1 MPTLKQKSSFGP
13 GKYRGIAFDRDRLL
27 RYVEGTNK
35 AIAAGVPIP
44 LLDRKH
50 AKPGATDKE
59 TADEAD
65 AQGVGW
71 LTKLSLD
78 ANDSIEWEA
87 KDVPQAV
94 IDDVRN
100 GHKRFTSPEFR
111 DSYTNEKEGVYEGP
125 IVRHITFTPLPGNPH
140 QGELVPVDSIA
151 LTELGV
157 FQFSEMDRD
166 TEQFAESD
174 WNSTPDGKHHYRV
187 AVEKGKHKLYYASG
201 KVPSEGKGGDLISEH
216 ANREEAKK
224 AAVAS
229 LKTKISQ
236 HAEDGSE
243 AVTDEN
249 AAPADLDNDRVDPE
263 EETDITK
270 GKKKKKKE
278 DGTDEDETVNENEE
292 DMNEKNPQFAEG
304 KVTGKF
310 FSHADDKDGSKF
322 SSIVKKHGG
331 EHDTKTNYF
340 SVPKKNA
347 KKFKKELGSFKNGLG
362 LIYKHE
368 SDSHIG
374 GPVHYGM
381 DTQHA
386 EYPQFAENY
395 HNIEKLPGKSHHTG
409 YADGVWHIHKE
420 GKKGY
425 RAIHQ
430 DRKHPSKSAKTLKE
444 ISSHLDSIPSQ
455 HAEDEADDEVLLDE
469 MGNERPDSPAETGL
483 PPDIVPINEGTN
495 PDMPP
500 VANDRSKLQAVIAGL
515 NQAANLVL
523 PSDFDFANPG
533 SIDILLAALNTAIK
547 SKQEAEAEAA
557 METEQQEKG
566 NLTEAPMPFSEADYE
581 NTLTKHGYT
590 HTKSSTTGGGWKKYK
605 KGKYDEITT
614 GNHGWHRD
622 TKHVPGVSE
631 GLFVRGDDHT
641 GLAAHLEGKPSKHKS
656 GHYLKDDSQHN
667 ETQFSESELAALT
680 PKARAIVEKAEA
692 DRKQAEQEKLQFA
705 ENEKAAKQSL
715 ARNNSLTKIK
725 SYGLP
730 PYVVKQLTASMNTIQ
745 FSEDGKAQ
753 PTYTIEDVAAII
765 KRAMPAS
772 MMFAEADVKEADAPK
787 QGQQFFE
794 GATPNGH
801 VDAATARQ
809 VVANNPML
817 KSTRHGATQPHASVA
832 SINEFLKNDLKA
844 HPLNT
849 MK

>member
-13 GKYRGIAFDRDRLL
+13 GKYRGIPFDRDRLL

-35 AIAAGVPIP
+35 ALAAGVPIP
-44 LLDRKH
+44 LLDRRH

-59 TADEAD
+59 TAEEAEV
-65 AQGVGW
+65 QGVGW

-78 ANDSIEWEA
+78 ENDSIEWEA

-94 IDDVRN
+94 IDEVKT
-100 GHKRFTSPEFR
+100 GTKRYTSPEFR

-140 QGELVPVDSIA
+140 QGELVPLESIA

-157 FQFSEMDRD
+157 FQFSEMDRGTD
-166 TEQFAESD
+166 QFAEEDKTKNKVSHEEKYRKWKIHYD
-174 WNSTPDGKHHYRV
+174 NAKSSGLDDETASKHAFDIVH
-187 AVEKGKHKLYYASG
+187 G
-201 KVPSEGKGGDLISEH
+201 KVKV
-216 ANREEAKK
+216 K
-224 AAVAS
+224 V
-229 LKTKISQ
+229 SQ
-236 HAEDGSE
+236 HAEDDTE

-249 AAPADLDNDRVDPE
+249 AAPDDVDNGQVDPD

-278 DGTDEDETVNENEE
+278 DGTDEEDDAAEGEMNENEKE
-292 DMNEKNPQFAEG
+292 MNEKNPQFAENPA
-304 KVTGKF
+304 
-310 FSHADDKDGSKF
+310 H
-322 SSIVKKHGG
+322 SILEKHGYKLTNKG
-331 EHDTKTNYF
+331 QDYHSYTHPETGHEIHTNKDTGRFNMGKNSGAWTHV
-340 SVPKKNA
+340 SQLTKHLKKQA
-347 KKFKKELGSFKNGLG
+347 S
-362 LIYKHE
+362 
-368 SDSHIG
+368 
-374 GPVHYGM
+374 
-381 DTQHA
+381 TQHA
-386 EYPQFAENY
+386 E
-395 HNIEKLPGKSHHTG
+395 
-409 YADGVWHIHKE
+409 
-420 GKKGY
+420 
-425 RAIHQ
+425 
-430 DRKHPSKSAKTLKE
+430 
-444 ISSHLDSIPSQ
+444 
-455 HAEDEADDEVLLDE
+455 DDEEVLVDE
-469 MGNERPDSPAETGL
+469 MGNIRPDSPAETGL

-705 ENEKAAKQSL
+705 ESEKAAKQSL
-715 ARNNSLTKIK
+715 ARTNSLTRIK
-725 SYGLP
+725 SFGLP
-730 PYVVKQLTASMNTIQ
+730 PYVVKQLTASMETIQ
-745 FSEDGKAQ
+745 FSENGTPQ
-753 PTYTIEDVAAII
+753 PTYTIEDVARII

-772 MMFAEADVKEADAPK
+772 MMFDEKDVKEAEAPK
-787 QGQQFFE
+787 NGIQFFE
-794 GATPNGH
+794 GETPAGH
-801 VDAATARQ
+801 VSAEQARA

-817 KSTRHGATQPHASVA
+817 KPTRHGATQPHASVA

>member
-216 ANREEAKK
+216 ANRKKDKK

-243 AVTDEN
+243 
-249 AAPADLDNDRVDPE
+249 
-263 EETDITK
+263 DITK

-566 NLTEAPMPFSEADYE
+566 NLTEAPMPFSEEQEHQFAESKNVHEELKAAGWKRAKETDGPRKGSFKGAPYG
-581 NTLTKHGYT
+581 TVYT
-590 HTKSSTTGGGWKKYK
+590 HPK
-605 KGKYDEITT
+605 I
-614 GNHGWHRD
+614 
-622 TKHVPGVSE
+622 PGDAWVSA
-631 GLFVRGDDHT
+631 GSNNFHHHKD
-641 GLAAHLEGKPSKHKS
+641 GKPVMSGSAEHAANYTKYHKTKNTHEGYYS
-656 GHYLKDDSQHN
+656 SQHTEN

-772 MMFAEADVKEADAPK
+772 MMFAEADVKEA
-787 QGQQFFE
+787 
-794 GATPNGH
+794 NGH

>member
-87 KDVPQAV
+87 KDVPQNV

-140 QGELVPVDSIA
+140 QGELVPLESIA

-157 FQFSEMDRD
+157 FQFSESDKD
-166 TEQFAESD
+166 T
-174 WNSTPDGKHHYRV
+174 
-187 AVEKGKHKLYYASG
+187 
-201 KVPSEGKGGDLISEH
+201 
-216 ANREEAKK
+216 
-224 AAVAS
+224 
-229 LKTKISQ
+229 
-236 HAEDGSE
+236 E

-249 AAPADLDNDRVDPE
+249 AAPDDVDNGQVDPD

-304 KVTGKF
+304 KKNRFDIVNPNEKSGGQGQSPSHNTNPYHDVITKHGYKYSHSTPIGRPNGEYYLSHSYAHPDHKDQHASVDLKDGNSSWSVSKGGSGSHYTGK
-310 FSHADDKDGSKF
+310 HKADLDKFLKGRLNRLSK
-322 SSIVKKHGG
+322 
-331 EHDTKTNYF
+331 
-340 SVPKKNA
+340 
-347 KKFKKELGSFKNGLG
+347 
-362 LIYKHE
+362 
-368 SDSHIG
+368 
-374 GPVHYGM
+374 
-381 DTQHA
+381 
-386 EYPQFAENY
+386 
-395 HNIEKLPGKSHHTG
+395 KSK
-409 YADGVWHIHKE
+409 D
-420 GKKGY
+420 
-425 RAIHQ
+425 
-430 DRKHPSKSAKTLKE
+430 
-444 ISSHLDSIPSQ
+444 SQ
-455 HAEDEADDEVLLDE
+455 HAEDEVDDEVLLDE

-566 NLTEAPMPFSEADYE
+566 NLTEAPMPFSEEGGEYSIKSYG
-581 NTLTKHGYT
+581 TKLSGKHGVT
-590 HTKSSTTGGGWKKYK
+590 GEIAGLQQKHIRSHIEHLGKSKDRDGELHQVFH
-605 KGKYDEITT
+605 KGKQV
-614 GNHGWHRD
+614 GSFSKLN
-622 TKHVPGVSE
+622 
-631 GLFVRGDDHT
+631 
-641 GLAAHLEGKPSKHKS
+641 GKMDINSH
-656 GHYLKDDSQHN
+656 LKDHLDGADSQHN